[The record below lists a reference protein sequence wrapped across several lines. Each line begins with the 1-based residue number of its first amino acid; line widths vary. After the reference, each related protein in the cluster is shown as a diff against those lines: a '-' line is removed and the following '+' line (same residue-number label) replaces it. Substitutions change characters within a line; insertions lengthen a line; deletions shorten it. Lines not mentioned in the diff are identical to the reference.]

1 MSYFFLTFLVEL
13 EEEVDLRLED
23 CFTLELDD
31 PLLLLEIEDLPEE
44 EERLEEYDLLGV
56 LDRLVL
62 E

>member
-31 PLLLLEIEDLPEE
+31 PLLLLEREDLPEE
-44 EERLEEYDLLGV
+44 
-56 LDRLVL
+56 
-62 E
+62 